1 MENPFDKFTVYEEPS
16 VVKFDINL
24 LQGKLYTEF
33 DDTSK
38 IKLRLRVDTYI
49 PFGGHTI
56 KSLDFNLYAMNDRSD
71 VANPNGLTFLKPI
84 AGVKTNVSEA
94 RASKNLSLKSENGVF
109 KLDYT
114 FELIS
119 PFIGTNFNLLGVNI
133 VTNNES
139 MKDGEII
146 KKNIYTTVIPTYYLE
161 GDINEQ

>member
-1 MENPFDKFTVYEEPS
+1 MENPFDKFTVYKSPS
-16 VVKFDINL
+16 VVKFDIKL
-24 LQGKLYTEF
+24 LKGELY
-33 DDTSK
+33 DDSDTDSK
-38 IKLRLRVDTYI
+38 IKINLNIDTYI
-49 PFGGHTI
+49 PYETGI
-56 KSLDFNLYAMNDRSD
+56 IQSLDFNLYAMNDRSD
-71 VANPNGLTFLKPI
+71 VANPNGLTLLKPI
-84 AGVKTNVSEA
+84 AGVKTNVSEV
-94 RASKNLSLKSENGVF
+94 RASENLSLKSENGVF

-161 GDINEQ
+161 GGINEQ